1 LLLLVAWGAW
11 VAWTALSVRSDAS
24 SMRDELRDL
33 RADLD
38 VEAFLDG
45 DGVDDLTEY
54 GERFAGIGNRLENP
68 LLAPLRVLPFAGRQ
82 LSAASHQA
90 EAAATALES
99 AAELGDELR
108 IVVDRGVVSGPQRV
122 ETLREVASLVR
133 GGRTTFE
140 ELDLGPDQALVA
152 SLASAREEIEE
163 ARLEVLDGLDRTAS
177 MSVGLA
183 DFFEGPSDYLLFAAN
198 NAQMQNGQGMFL
210 SAGVLHV
217 EDGRLDLGS
226 MESLAEVPAV
236 VPPVPLDADLAARWG
251 WLDPNHDIRHLGLS
265 HRFPITAQTATSLWT
280 ALGHPAVD
288 GVLVVDPHMVE
299 AIMEATGPVQTSQGE
314 RDNEDVLE
322 FILHD
327 QYQVY
332 LEGGP
337 DSSYTEE
344 RRDELDEIART
355 VLEELEQVD
364 ELEPELLERFR
375 AAASGR
381 HLLMW
386 SADPT
391 VQEGFEAAGV
401 DGQIS
406 PDSLLLSLVNRSGN
420 KLDWFTRMSADLSVE
435 RKGDVYEAVL
445 DVTITNKA
453 PASGEPSRVVG
464 PYPGSGLE
472 RGEYLGLVT
481 LNLPA
486 AAVNNRF
493 DGVDPLAVAGADGAN
508 RTVAA
513 WVRVPRG
520 TTTHLVARFEL
531 PAAMAELVIEPS
543 ARTFPTEWSY
553 DGKEW
558 KDRERRTVAL

>member
-1 LLLLVAWGAW
+1 
-11 VAWTALSVRSDAS
+11 LSVRSDAS
-24 SMRDELRDL
+24 SMREDVRAL

-38 VEAFLDG
+38 AKAMLDG
-45 DGVDDLTEY
+45 DGVDELAAY
-54 GERFAGIGNRLENP
+54 AQRFAGIGDRLDNP
-68 LLAPLRVLPFAGRQ
+68 LLAPVRLLPFAGRQ

-90 EAAATALES
+90 DAAATALRS

-108 IVVDRGVVSGPQRV
+108 TVVDRGVVSGPQRV
-122 ETLREVASLVR
+122 ETLREVASLAR
-133 GGRTTFE
+133 RDRAAFE
-140 ELDLGPDQALVA
+140 DLDLGPDRALVA
-152 SLASAREEIEE
+152 SLASARVEIEE
-163 ARLEVLDGLDRTAS
+163 ARVEVLEGLSRTAT
-177 MSVGLA
+177 MSEGLA
-183 DFFEGPSDYLLFAAN
+183 DFFEGPSDYLLLAAN

-217 EDGRLDLGS
+217 EDGHLDLGS
-226 MESLAEVPAV
+226 MESLAEVPEI

-251 WLDPNHDIRHLGLS
+251 WLDPNHDVRHLGLS
-265 HRFPITAQTATSLWT
+265 HRFPVTAQTGAAIWA
-280 ALGHPAVD
+280 ALGQPAVD
-288 GVLVVDPHMVE
+288 GVLMVDPHMLE
-299 AIMEATGPVQTSQGE
+299 AIMEVTGPVRTPQGE
-314 RDNEDVLE
+314 RRSEDILE

-327 QYQVY
+327 QYQGY
-332 LEGGP
+332 LGDDGS
-337 DSSYTEE
+337 DRSYTVE

-355 VLEELEQVD
+355 VLDQIEQVD
-364 ELEPELLERFR
+364 ELEPELLDRFR

-420 KLDWFTRMSADLSVE
+420 KLDWFMRMSADLSVE

-445 DVTITNKA
+445 DVTVTSKA
-453 PASGEPSRVVG
+453 PASGEPQYVVG
-464 PYPGSGLE
+464 PYPDSGLE
-472 RGEYLGLVT
+472 PGEYLGLVT

-486 AAVNNRF
+486 GATNNRF
-493 DGVDPLAVAGADGAN
+493 DGVDPLAVAGADGRN
-508 RTVAA
+508 RTIAA

-531 PAAMAELVIEPS
+531 PASMAELVIEPS
-543 ARTFPTEWSY
+543 ARTYPTVWSY

-558 KDRERRTVAL
+558 KDRVRRTVEL